1 VLFDGVCVFCNGA
14 VRWLLAR
21 DPQGRLRYAPLQGE
35 TAAALRVRH
44 PEIPEALE
52 TFVFVEPSAEGE
64 RVYLRSDALF
74 RVLAQLD
81 TPLRRLAV
89 LRVLPAGLRDALYL
103 VFARMRYR
111 LFGRL
116 DACVLPNAEEKARFL
131 P

>member
-35 TAAALRVRH
+35 TAAALRARH

-89 LRVLPAGLRDALYL
+89 LRALPRPLRDGLYL
-103 VFARMRYR
+103 AFARLRYR

-116 DACVLPNAEEKARFL
+116 DACALPNAEEKARFL

>member
-21 DPQGRLRYAPLQGE
+21 DPQGRLRYAPLQGD
-35 TAAALRVRH
+35 TAAALRARH

-52 TFVFVEPSAEGE
+52 TFVLVEPSAEGE

-89 LRVLPAGLRDALYL
+89 LRALPRGLRDALYL
-103 VFARMRYR
+103 AFARMRYR

-116 DACVLPNAEEKARFL
+116 DACALPSAEEKARFL

>member
-21 DPQGRLRYAPLQGE
+21 DPHGRLRYAPLQGD
-35 TAAALRVRH
+35 TAAALRARH
-44 PEIPEALE
+44 PQIPEALE
-52 TFVFVEPSAEGE
+52 TFVYVEPAADGE

-89 LRVLPAGLRDALYL
+89 LRVLPRGLRDALYL
-103 VFARMRYR
+103 AFARMRYR

-116 DACVLPNAEEKARFL
+116 DACALPSPEEKERFL